1 MAFVWSHDLSKST
14 TEELYTV
21 YLAIARADHE
31 ARSLALYGHQ
41 PPPQG
46 HFVHR
51 PLPRSE
57 FDQRLRSAGT
67 IPRGDALLRARL
79 ARQAAVY
86 AIDVAAILDRRDR
99 LAA

>member
-21 YLAIARADHE
+21 YLAIAGADHR

-41 PPPQG
+41 PPPKG

-51 PLPRSE
+51 PLPWPE
-57 FDQRLRSAGT
+57 FVGRLRSAGT
-67 IPRGDALLRARL
+67 IPRGEALFRARL

-86 AIDVAAILDRRDR
+86 AIDVPAILARRDR
-99 LAA
+99 VAA